1 MAIEMNPM
9 LVSSTNWRH
18 QPITRTQISLNRLIY
33 ISRRIMQHLTVRKR
47 SISTEGSFPFPV
59 WAEDTRKKFG
69 GFGYVFVPDIFA
81 TASHLELVTNFPSKR
96 FLNPKSDPIK
106 SYDFGFRYLANQGE
120 PFNEIRN
127 IGRFPTLSSLYEML
141 LSSQFSESVTE
152 LCGDGVERA
161 CYSIVCSRA
170 SSGSILIP
178 HKDTVAGSTSNDREN
193 FINIIFFVDA
203 NGPEGAELGA
213 TGIYRDNQF
222 AEPILIPPTLKNS
235 ALIYKSSADFFH
247 GFPKMDRRTSRIT
260 VNAQFAR
267 KGTTL

>member
-1 MAIEMNPM
+1 
-9 LVSSTNWRH
+9 
-18 QPITRTQISLNRLIY
+18 
-33 ISRRIMQHLTVRKR
+33 
-47 SISTEGSFPFPV
+47 
-59 WAEDTRKKFG
+59 
-69 GFGYVFVPDIFA
+69 
-81 TASHLELVTNFPSKR
+81 
-96 FLNPKSDPIK
+96 
-106 SYDFGFRYLANQGE
+106 
-120 PFNEIRN
+120 
-127 IGRFPTLSSLYEML
+127 ML

-247 GFPKMDRRTSRIT
+247 GFPKGRMFKPTKG
-260 VNAQFAR
+260 NAAVGRFFLGQLTHYFVI
-267 KGTTL
+267 GTGMA